1 VHKLGKLLIFLC
13 DSPFQHESVD
23 HSVEIGKKALD
34 KGHKVSIYL
43 MMDGVYN
50 PLITQSGEPFHVES
64 VSERLGELL
73 SKGAK
78 ISGCRVCM
86 ELRGVN
92 EKNIPIGIDIGGIF
106 DFSEMVGD
114 ADVVLNMVGG

>member
-1 VHKLGKLLIFLC
+1 
-13 DSPFQHESVD
+13 
-23 HSVEIGKKALD
+23 
-34 KGHKVSIYL
+34 

>member
-1 VHKLGKLLIFLC
+1 MGKLLIFLC

-23 HSVEIGKKALD
+23 HSVEIVKKALD

-92 EKNIPIGIDIGGIF
+92 EKNIPIGIDI
-106 DFSEMVGD
+106 SEMVGD